1 MDDTKKA
8 SKLFFDLQ
16 LTLTVDMT
24 TYLVDYLPLN
34 YGTCMKGSCIQ
45 ETKVIASRS
54 NIIAA
59 SNTIKV
65 IVTKNTLYFICFF
78 LSSSHICQVGWTVW
92 TRTVVTRPVECSQ
105 C

>member
-1 MDDTKKA
+1 MILKKA

-24 TYLVDYLPLN
+24 TYLVDYLPLK

-65 IVTKNTLYFICFF
+65 IVTKNGENRRKYI
-78 LSSSHICQVGWTVW
+78 VYTVW
-92 TRTVVTRPVECSQ
+92 PTKKKRLQ
-105 C
+105 